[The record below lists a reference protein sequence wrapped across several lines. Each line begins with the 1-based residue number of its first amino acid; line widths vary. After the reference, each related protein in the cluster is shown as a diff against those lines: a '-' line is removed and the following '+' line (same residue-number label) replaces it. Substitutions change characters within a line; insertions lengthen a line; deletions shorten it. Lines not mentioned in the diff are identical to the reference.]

1 MASTARHGCIVCSVD
16 TKSSGPCKS
25 TDVPGFFRTNS
36 SKLSLKAGPTLQLE
50 DVADQVET
58 KRKKKRKAKKKLNQ
72 QDEDGQSLVPLD
84 DTEEG
89 KEKESSPTP
98 LGREESEC

>member
-1 MASTARHGCIVCSVD
+1 MAREENTAFQKEANEGENTLEKE
-16 TKSSGPCKS
+16 TKGLDERPE
-25 TDVPGFFRTNS
+25 
-36 SKLSLKAGPTLQLE
+36 KLLFEETLQLE
-50 DVADQVET
+50 DVADQAET

-89 KEKESSPTP
+89 KEKETSPTP